1 METIRFRPE
10 PQKGKHAKVIAQDFM
25 RLDALEIVS
34 PLYRELVEL
43 TRRPASM
50 PAGIKGGVLRRQ
62 LPARMASAIFSPI
75 MIVGA
80 LVLPVVSA
88 GISDASAMRN
98 PAHAVYAAVLIGHS
112 HLVVP
117 IRQVATG
124 GKRFRHF

>member
-62 LPARMASAIFSPI
+62 LPAENG
-75 MIVGA
+75 VGDLLA
-80 LVLPVVSA
+80 DHDRWRI
-88 GISDASAMRN
+88 GIAR
-98 PAHAVYAAVLIGHS
+98 
-112 HLVVP
+112 
-117 IRQVATG
+117 RQ
-124 GKRFRHF
+124 RRHQ